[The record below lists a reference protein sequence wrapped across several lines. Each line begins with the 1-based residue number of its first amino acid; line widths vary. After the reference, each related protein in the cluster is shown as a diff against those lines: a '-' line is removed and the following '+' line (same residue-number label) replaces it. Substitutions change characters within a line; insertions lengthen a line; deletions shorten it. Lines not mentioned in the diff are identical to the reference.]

1 MPRFIASPSPRAPA
15 VSAVAAAAGGC
26 ATPPWRTSGPIPGHG
41 AEGDR

>member
-1 MPRFIASPSPRAPA
+1 MPSAIASPSPRAPA

-26 ATPPWRTSGPIPGHG
+26 ATPPWRTSGPAPCPG